1 MIAKEILVQLPE
13 MARCLHFAMNNH
25 RVQGINYVH
34 DFVRDFPSHDLRQWD
49 TTMPVLSACA
59 FLKIWF
65 KDHLPNS
72 VFYKGGFTDADLLTV
87 TSRDFIRD
95 QIQEKVRNLIKA
107 GDTIPDSDPF
117 QGVITDT
124 ILALHWAM
132 GLIDALE
139 SGHFVNWNTLEIQV
153 RDQVCA

>member
-1 MIAKEILVQLPE
+1 MIAKEILVKLPE

-25 RVQGINYVH
+25 RIQSINYVH

-72 VFYKGGFTDADLLTV
+72 IFYKGGFTDANLLTAG
-87 TSRDFIRD
+87 TRDFIRD

-124 ILALHWAM
+124 ILALNWAM
-132 GLIDALE
+132 GLFEAME
-139 SGHFVNWNTLEIQV
+139 SGHFVNWNTLEVKTKIEF
-153 RDQVCA
+153 